1 MRVFAIGIEH
11 ALDVSVKRSHN
22 ADPGEHR
29 RAVTSDE
36 HQGLH
41 CIFAIPA
48 RCARPLVR
56 CPAASLTPEARND
69 ESPSE
74 GMPNCF

>member
-1 MRVFAIGIEH
+1 MHVFAIGIEH

-41 CIFAIPA
+41 RILPFRRGVLGLWKLGDVVAGVPHT
-48 RCARPLVR
+48 RSTQR
-56 CPAASLTPEARND
+56 
-69 ESPSE
+69 
-74 GMPNCF
+74 

>member
-1 MRVFAIGIEH
+1 MPVFAIGIEH

-41 CIFAIPA
+41 RILPF
-48 RCARPLVR
+48 RRGVLGFN
-56 CPAASLTPEARND
+56 SLLPVANAD
-69 ESPSE
+69 LLH
-74 GMPNCF
+74 